1 MNLDAALQ
9 TFFIEAREMLEQME
23 SLLLQFENGA
33 AESDPDRVNAIFRAA
48 HTIKGSAGIFSL
60 HDIVAFTHVVE
71 SVLDTLR
78 EGRQGLESGLI
89 SLLLHCCDHMGVL
102 VERAE
107 QNPDCPLDSDQ
118 EAAAILERGEHLL
131 AQLQAYLH
139 PVAPAPEERSELPLA
154 RFTRHLESA
163 GAVPGERVERLAG
176 EVDNDNWHIFVRFGA
191 NTFRDGMDPLSFI
204 LFLKKLG
211 RIDHIA
217 PLAERLPSLSEF
229 DPETCYLA
237 FEIQLDSNASR
248 QEIEDVFEFMR
259 EEGELHILPPRSA
272 LGDYLALIEAM
283 PNVDLRLGEMLIEC
297 GAVTEAELAR
307 ALQAQQIPPEG
318 RPLGE
323 ILTEHNV
330 RLSPV
335 LEAALQKQNQVRES
349 VAREQKTLRV
359 DADKLDT
366 LINCIG
372 ELVTAG
378 AGTVMQAEALGDSR
392 MLESVTLLN
401 TLLEEVRDAAL
412 KLRMVPIG
420 ATFGKFQ
427 RVVRDIA
434 QELGKDVELI
444 IHGADTELDKSVV
457 EKIGD
462 PLMHLVRNALDHGI
476 EAPDVRVGQ
485 GKTARGQLLL
495 NAYHDSG
502 NIVIE
507 VSDDGKGIDP
517 EVIRRKG
524 IEKGLIG
531 EAAVLSRD
539 ELLNL
544 IFEPG
549 FSTAAQVSN
558 LSGRGVGMDVVRRNI
573 TELRGHVA
581 IHSEPGQGSTMR
593 VVLPLTL
600 AIIDGFLIGV
610 GDDAFVVPLELVQEC
625 VELDRRHLHE
635 DGDASYINLRGEVLP
650 LVNLRQH
657 FELGGTAPA
666 RQSVVVVR
674 AGGLLAGLIVDR
686 LMGEFQTDIKP
697 LGKVFG
703 RVSGLSGS
711 TILGTGRVALILDVQ
726 GLVQSL
732 ASFRQHREQTER
744 SIRSK

>member
-1 MNLDAALQ
+1 MDAALQ
-9 TFFIEAREMLEQME
+9 TFFIEAHEMQEQME
-23 SLLLQFENGA
+23 SLLLQFENG
-33 AESDPDRVNAIFRAA
+33 EGQSDPDSLNAIFRAA
-48 HTIKGSAGIFSL
+48 HTIKGAAGIFGL

-78 EGRQGLESGLI
+78 EGKQSLDSALM
-89 SLLLHCCDHMGVL
+89 SLLLRCCDHMGVL
-102 VERAE
+102 VARAE
-107 QNPDCPLDSDQ
+107 QNPDGALDGDEEQ
-118 EAAAILERGEHLL
+118 TAIVEHGEHLL
-131 AQLQAYLH
+131 AQLQQYLG
-139 PVAPAPEERSELPLA
+139 PVAEQPQARSELPLA
-154 RFTRHLESA
+154 RFTRHLESTA
-163 GAVPGERVERLAG
+163 ASPNGEVERLAG
-176 EVDNDNWHIFVRFGA
+176 EVDNDDWHIFVRFGE

-211 RIDHIA
+211 RINHIA
-217 PLAERLPSLSEF
+217 PLAERLPPLSEF
-229 DPETCYLA
+229 NPESCYFA
-237 FEIQLDSNASR
+237 FEIQIDSNASR
-248 QEIEDVFEFMR
+248 QDIEDVFEFMR
-259 EEGELHILPPRSA
+259 EDGELHILPPHSA
-272 LGDYLALIEAM
+272 LGDYLALIDAM
-283 PNVDLRLGEMLIEC
+283 PSIDLRLGEMLIEC

-307 ALQAQQIPPEG
+307 ALLKQKETAG
-318 RPLGE
+318 NKPLGE
-323 ILTEHNV
+323 ILAESNM

-335 LEAALQKQNQVRES
+335 LEAALHKQNQIREH
-349 VAREQKTLRV
+349 VVREQKTLRV
-359 DADKLDT
+359 DADKLDL
-366 LINCIG
+366 LINYVG

-378 AGTVMQAEALGDSR
+378 AGTLMLAECFGNSD
-392 MLESVTLLN
+392 MLESVTRLN
-401 TLLEEVRDAAL
+401 SLLEEVRDAAL

-434 QELGKDVELI
+434 QDLGKDVELV

-476 EAPDVRVGQ
+476 EAPAVRIDS

-517 EVIRRKG
+517 EVIRRKA
-524 IEKGLIG
+524 IEKGLIS
-531 EAAVLSRD
+531 EESVLSRS

-549 FSTAAQVSN
+549 FSTAVEVSN

-573 TELRGHVA
+573 TELHGQVT
-581 IHSEPGQGSTMR
+581 IHSEPGQGSSIR

-600 AIIDGFLIGV
+600 AIIDGFLIGI
-610 GDDAFVVPLELVQEC
+610 GDDAFVIPLELVQEC
-625 VELDRRHLHE
+625 VELDRGHLHE
-635 DGDASYINLRGEVLP
+635 DGDAPYINLRGDVLP
-650 LVNLRQH
+650 LINLRQH
-657 FELGGTAPA
+657 FELGGATPA

-674 AGGLLAGLIVDR
+674 AGNQLAGLVVDR
-686 LMGEFQTDIKP
+686 LMGEFQTVIKP

-711 TILGTGRVALILDVQ
+711 TILGSGRVALILDIQ
-726 GLVQSL
+726 GLV
-732 ASFRQHREQTER
+732 ASFDHRSTTRMRLGQC
-744 SIRSK
+744 